1 MTKLNEEQ
9 LENIIGGIS
18 ADAFIKSYADTDGSL
33 LISGMRQKKMPD
45 GGIICSKRHKLIE
58 NANAESVS
66 EAIAS
71 FKAQQMTT
79 VIVGSKEFNIDE
91 LAKIFA

>member
-1 MTKLNEEQ
+1 MTRLNEEQ

-18 ADAFIKSYADTDGSL
+18 ADAFVKDYADSDGSL
-33 LISGMRQKKMPD
+33 LISGVRQKTMPD

-58 NANAESVS
+58 NATAESVGK
-66 EAIAS
+66 AIAG
-71 FKAQQMTT
+71 FKAQQMTS